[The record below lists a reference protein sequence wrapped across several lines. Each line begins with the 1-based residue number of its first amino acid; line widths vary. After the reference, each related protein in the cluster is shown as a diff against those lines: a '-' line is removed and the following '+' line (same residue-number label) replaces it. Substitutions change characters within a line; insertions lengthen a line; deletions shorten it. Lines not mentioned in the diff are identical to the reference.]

1 MNSGNLALSV
11 YPEHENSLVVINGGC
26 DCAAVDTSMVKRA
39 PRTIHS
45 RRLSAIRVAVFV
57 IVSVV
62 VFMATYQISVAASA
76 PTYDLIETMN
86 LQSVRVKQGETLWEL
101 LRRTMSMGYR
111 LRIWSPPLEIGT
123 TSTPRCSNR
132 VKRFWSPILRSH
144 PASTH
149 LRCSGLSYMHCIS
162 ERMLLCG
169 ALNAVERTRGLLIRA
184 CRK

>member
-1 MNSGNLALSV
+1 MNTQSYVFGNLALSV

-101 LRRTMSMGYR
+101 AEAYHVDGISTQDMVSAIRDWNDLDSSMLQPGQ
-111 LRIWSPPLEIGT
+111 T
-123 TSTPRCSNR
+123 
-132 VKRFWSPILRSH
+132 ILVANPS
-144 PASTH
+144 
-149 LRCSGLSYMHCIS
+149 
-162 ERMLLCG
+162 
-169 ALNAVERTRGLLIRA
+169 
-184 CRK
+184 

>member
-1 MNSGNLALSV
+1 MNTQSYVSGNLALSV
-11 YPEHENSLVVINGGC
+11 YPEHVNSLVVINGGC

-86 LQSVRVKQGETLWEL
+86 LQSVRAKQGETLWEL
-101 LRRTMSMGYR
+101 AEAYHVDGISTQDMVSAIRDWNDLDSSMLQPGQ
-111 LRIWSPPLEIGT
+111 T
-123 TSTPRCSNR
+123 
-132 VKRFWSPILRSH
+132 ILVANPS
-144 PASTH
+144 
-149 LRCSGLSYMHCIS
+149 
-162 ERMLLCG
+162 
-169 ALNAVERTRGLLIRA
+169 
-184 CRK
+184 